1 MILFP
6 KGREHCQEQKHILE
20 RLQQFQGLL
29 TVFLIFIQVLS
40 QSTPHFSKVCCSCT
54 LIPSPPI
61 VLPSSLSPQY
71 LSRSPHPQLH
81 SFCLVTVQ
89 FLFPVCSWLF
99 VASTL
104 GHSLI
109 QLQPCCE
116 HSRYHCFPVQLLKT
130 GSLVCPALLS
140 HAIAY
145 CRPRGT
151 YQGFSCPWVR
161 QSSLGPISYN

>member
-6 KGREHCQEQKHILE
+6 KGWEHCQEQKHILE
-20 RLQQFQGLL
+20 RLQQFQGLP

-89 FLFPVCSWLF
+89 FLFPACSWPF

-116 HSRYHCFPVQLLKT
+116 HSRLSLFPRSAAKNGKPGLPSST
-130 GSLVCPALLS
+130 
-140 HAIAY
+140 
-145 CRPRGT
+145 
-151 YQGFSCPWVR
+151 FSR
-161 QSSLGPISYN
+161 QSIL